1 MTPQESVTSFREL
14 KMWQGVRI
22 ITGIL
27 VIFAGIVTVVT
38 GIAALTNGRD
48 TSSAMKLPVALALVC
63 IMGFVHAQK
72 KILSM
77 RMPNNPRSH
86 PSASGLG
93 G

>member
-1 MTPQESVTSFREL
+1 MIPQQSATTLRAL
-14 KMWQGVRI
+14 KTWQGVRI
-22 ITGIL
+22 VTGIL
-27 VIFAGIVTVVT
+27 VIFAGIVTVGT
-38 GIAALTNGRD
+38 GIAALTHERD

-72 KILSM
+72 KILSI
-77 RMPNNPRSH
+77 RKPNNLRSH